1 VESLRNPNEPPPLS
15 HGTTQ
20 RHPAASAAQWAV
32 LAGVIATSLIV
43 HAIAASGFFRGDDFI
58 HLYQIE
64 NHGYVEFALTPH
76 GGHLMMTRNS
86 LLYLAKQL
94 FGLHAQAYYL
104 VILASHALNVGLLFR
119 LARKWSVSLPIA
131 ALAALVWG
139 ASPLQQGTLGWIS
152 AYGHVLCVSFLLLFL
167 LDVQRI
173 AERGT
178 QPSALRL
185 AGWWAL
191 QLMAAT
197 SFGTGIPLA
206 MLSGVVA
213 WLLIPDRAVRRRSA
227 RALAPLALAIPLLY
241 YVSHV
246 VYGRWFVDPVG
257 LSLFAL
263 QTGSLQLS
271 QLLASLTL
279 FAELA
284 VYGLASLLFGPLFD
298 YGPHGI
304 IAGPWRGASASDAV
318 SASLIIAAIVA
329 IVVAPTLQRIDLAA
343 RRRVLAMTVVAF
355 GCYAILAV
363 GRAFYASVAGTSL
376 PGMAVEPRYHYAGS
390 AALVL
395 GLAVL
400 AAARPLVH
408 PAPPALRAPRRLAI
422 LGVALLS
429 AAWLTG
435 AFHASRVLYLALP
448 TPGARGEWV
457 RVVER
462 IQGAIVAAP
471 PGSAVEIRNHDFH
484 GAGAHWQHKLLFPGW
499 AGVFVVAFPE
509 NVVEGRRVYFRETSE
524 GVARAARSRASTRIA
539 EIVIGPGDPVP

>member
-1 VESLRNPNEPPPLS
+1 MESLRNPNEPPPLS
-15 HGTTQ
+15 HGTTR
-20 RHPAASAAQWAV
+20 RHPAASAAEWAV

-43 HAIAASGFFRGDDFI
+43 HAIAARGFFRGDDFI

-119 LARKWSVSLPIA
+119 LARKWSASLPIA

-197 SFGTGIPLA
+197 SFGTGIPVA
-206 MLSGVVA
+206 MLSGLVV

-246 VYGRWFVDPVG
+246 VYGRWFVDPTG
-257 LSLFAL
+257 QSLFTL

-271 QLLASLTL
+271 HLPSSIAL
-279 FAELA
+279 FGELA
-284 VYGLASLLFGPLFD
+284 VHGLASLLLGPVLVC
-298 YGPHGI
+298 GPDGI
-304 IAGPWRGASASDAV
+304 LAGPWRGASASDAV
-318 SASLIIAAIVA
+318 SASLVVAAIVA
-329 IVVAPTLQRIDLAA
+329 IVVVSTSRRSDLAA
-343 RRRVLAMTVVAF
+343 RRRVLAMTAVAF

-390 AALVL
+390 AALAL

-408 PAPPALRAPRRLAI
+408 PAPRRLAI
-422 LGVALLS
+422 LGVALLT
-429 AAWLTG
+429 AVWLVG

-462 IQGAIVAAP
+462 IQGAIVAAQ
-471 PGSAVEIRNHDFH
+471 PGSVVEIRNHDFH

-509 NVVEGRRVYFRETSE
+509 NVVEGRHVYFRETSE